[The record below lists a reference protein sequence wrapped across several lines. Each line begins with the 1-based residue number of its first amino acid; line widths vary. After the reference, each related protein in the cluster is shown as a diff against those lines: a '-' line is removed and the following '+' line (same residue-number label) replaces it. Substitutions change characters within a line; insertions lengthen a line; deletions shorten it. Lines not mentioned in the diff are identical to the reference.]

1 MSNPFETL
9 EARLSNIES
18 LLFEI
23 KNKEVKTESKLFSVA
38 QLAKYAGV
46 SELSIRN
53 WILEGKIEAQRIGR
67 RIFIDQ
73 KQFDEGLQ
81 EVKSLKYKR

>member
-1 MSNPFETL
+1 MSNPFETFENQL
-9 EARLSNIES
+9 NEIKA
-18 LLFEI
+18 LLLEI

-53 WILEGKIEAQRIGR
+53 WIIEGKIEARRIGR
-67 RIFIDQ
+67 RIFIDE